1 MNNFSMIYAKSNNNV
16 IGKDNKLLWHLPN
29 DLKRFKELTRNR
41 IVIMGKNTYLSLPN
55 GPLPNRLN
63 VVLCNDDENFLKSE
77 IQISTA
83 NTGVAKFS
91 SIENVFQFINNFKMN
106 PFMKNIN
113 IDEIFII
120 GGESIY
126 KLFLN
131 RTKYLYITNVDV
143 DIEGDAFG
151 PNINDFA
158 WKNIEHTTNL
168 KDDNHIYNYDFI
180 KLEKIND

>member
-16 IGKDNKLLWHLPN
+16 IGKNNRLLWHLPN
-29 DLKRFKELTRNR
+29 DLKRFKELTNNK

-55 GPLPNRLN
+55 GPLPGRLN
-63 VVLCNDDENFLKSE
+63 IVLCNDDEEFLKGVVN
-77 IQISTA
+77 ISTP

-91 SIENVFQFINNFKMN
+91 SIEKMFQFINNFKMN

-113 IDEIFII
+113 LDEIFII

-126 KLFLN
+126 KLFID

-151 PNINDFA
+151 PNIENFT
-158 WKNIEHTTNL
+158 WKNIEHIKNL
-168 KDDNHIYNYDFI
+168 KNEKHIYNYDFI
-180 KLEKIND
+180 KLEKI